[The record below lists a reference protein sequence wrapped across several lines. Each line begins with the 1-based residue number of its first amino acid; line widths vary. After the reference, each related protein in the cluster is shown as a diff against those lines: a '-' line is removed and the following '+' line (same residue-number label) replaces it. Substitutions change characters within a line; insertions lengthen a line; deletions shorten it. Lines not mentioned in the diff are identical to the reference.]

1 MTMLKE
7 VKRLYL
13 SGKMSGLSDM
23 GFALFNRVAAQLRA
37 IGYDVVNPAEIN
49 DDPAAEWL
57 PCIIEDLKHLA
68 TCDGI
73 ALLPNWHDSFGAKI
87 EHLAAQKLGL
97 AVLNVEDLVT
107 LEDA

>member
-13 SGKMSGLSDM
+13 SGKMSGLSDL
-23 GFALFNRVAAQLRA
+23 GFGLFNRTAAQLRA
-37 IGYDVVNPAEIN
+37 IGYEVVNPAEIN
-49 DDPAAEWL
+49 SDPAADWL
-57 PCIIEDLKHLA
+57 ECIKVDLDYLA

-73 ALLPNWHDSFGAKI
+73 ALLPNWSDSFGAKI

-107 LEDA
+107 LEAA